1 MKRYGIDVSDNQ
13 GVIDWKKVKNA
24 GVQFAILRT
33 VKRNGKIDSQLANNI
48 NGCIENGIPVD
59 FYKYAY
65 ALTESDS
72 EREATEVVNVL
83 ASCGIKPAKD
93 VVIWHDVEDDTQ
105 MALSAEQL
113 TRICKVFKRVIEDA
127 GYTYGLYMG
136 KYDFEKGEIT
146 VADLGNPHTWLA
158 RYYDGYTLKGFG
170 EAPNEKYKPVVPSG
184 ELWGWQW
191 TSSGRV
197 PGITGNVDF
206 DVAYYDIT
214 GLQQEVTEESTDSDR
229 KTRNRFVTQAH
240 AWIGKNEA
248 DGTHR
253 DIIDIYNGHK
263 PLARGYAVKYTD
275 SWCATFISAVAV
287 ILGYTDIIPTECS
300 CQQMFSLFKE
310 MGCWI
315 EDDDYNPLPGDIV
328 FYDWQDNGS
337 GDNTGWSDHVG
348 IVESVSGDYIV
359 VIEGNYKDGV
369 GRRSIQVNGRYIRG
383 YGVPKFEEES
393 SGSDIP
399 DASKKS
405 IEEIAKEVIVGK
417 WSTGP
422 ERKKCLAEAGYDYEA
437 VRIKVNEL
445 LGVYYPKYTG
455 GSKKVDEVLR
465 AIDVPAIYVGN
476 KTKRKP
482 IGKANGMPN
491 YTGKQNENLAI
502 ISLAKSGRLKKALMM
517 RVR

>member
-1 MKRYGIDVSDNQ
+1 MRIYGIDVSDNQ

-33 VKRNGKIDSQLANNI
+33 VRRSGKIDSQLANNI
-48 NGCIENGIPVD
+48 KGCIENDIPAD

-65 ALTESDS
+65 ALTEADS
-72 EREATEVVNVL
+72 EREAKEVIAALNTI
-83 ASCGIKPAKD
+83 GIKPAKD
-93 VVIWHDVEDDTQ
+93 VVIWHDVEDDTK
-105 MALSAEQL
+105 MALSTETL
-113 TRICKVFKRVIEDA
+113 TKICKAFKKVVEDA

-136 KYDFEKGEIT
+136 KYDFEKGE
-146 VADLGNPHTWLA
+146 VNLSDLKGAHVWIA

-170 EAPNEKYKPVVPSG
+170 EVPNEKYKPIIPNS

-214 GLQQEVTEESTDSDR
+214 GLQQEDTEEGTDIDR
-229 KTRNRFVTQAH
+229 KTRNRFVSQAR

-253 DIIDIYNGHK
+253 KIIDIYNGHK
-263 PLARGYAVKYTD
+263 PLARGYKVKYTD
-275 SWCATFISAVAV
+275 SWCATFVSAAA
-287 ILGYTDIIPTECS
+287 IKCGLTDIVQTECS
-300 CQQMFSLFKE
+300 CQQMISLLKKI
-310 MGCWI
+310 GCWV
-315 EDDDYNPLPGDIV
+315 EDDAYIPLPGDIV

-337 GDNTGWSDHVG
+337 GDCTGWSDHVG

-393 SGSDIP
+393 RDP
-399 DASKKS
+399 DVPGDSKKS
-405 IEEIAKEVIVGK
+405 IEEIAKEAIAGK
-417 WSTGP
+417 WSTGS
-422 ERKKCLAEAGYDYEA
+422 ERKKRLTEAGYDYET
-437 VRIKVNEL
+437 VRVKVNEL

-455 GSKKVDEVLR
+455 SSKKVDEVLR
-465 AIDVPAIYVGN
+465 AIDVPDIYVGN

-482 IGKANGMPN
+482 IGKANGMPK

-502 ISLAKSGRLKKALMM
+502 ISLAKSGRLKKP
-517 RVR
+517 R